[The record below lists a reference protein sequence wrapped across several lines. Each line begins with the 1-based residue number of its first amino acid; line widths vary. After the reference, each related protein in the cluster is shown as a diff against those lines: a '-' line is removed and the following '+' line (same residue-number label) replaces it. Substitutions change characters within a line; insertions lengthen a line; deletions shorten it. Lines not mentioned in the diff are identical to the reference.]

1 MLKMK
6 FRFIDDLTS
15 DVMFEAY
22 GKDLKEVFENAAIA
36 LSSVIC
42 QTERVGTGE
51 SRDVETEGDNA
62 SELMF
67 NWLQEIISM
76 VDVEVMFFSRFEILE
91 INEKRLKARI
101 YGEEADPSK
110 GETVVKALTNY
121 KYRFEKTRDGYKVN
135 VSLDI

>member
-1 MLKMK
+1 MSKMK

-42 QTERVGTGE
+42 QTEKVGTGE
-51 SRDVETEGDNA
+51 NRIVEVEGEDA

-76 VDVEVMFFSRFEILE
+76 VDVEIMFFSKFEILK
-91 INEKRLKARI
+91 INERYLKARI

-121 KYRFEKTRDGYKVN
+121 KYLFEKTKGGYKVN
-135 VSLDI
+135 VSMDI